1 MMVSMDDPAIGE
13 NDRLLDI
20 HDMDMDVVT
29 SDQYRKLD
37 TWTVVRIG
45 LILVTLLLIVS
56 GFCLLAPFFPNE
68 ARKKGLDDTQIAIIF
83 TSYQVA
89 VLVMS
94 PIYGMLVS
102 CYSSW

>member
-37 TWTVVRIG
+37 TWTDRKSVV
-45 LILVTLLLIVS
+45 
-56 GFCLLAPFFPNE
+56 
-68 ARKKGLDDTQIAIIF
+68 
-83 TSYQVA
+83 
-89 VLVMS
+89 
-94 PIYGMLVS
+94 
-102 CYSSW
+102 